1 MLQKCDS
8 KTNVK
13 NGLPQIHATVH
24 FHERDEIRTH
34 DLPLRSRALG
44 DEIQKGRAFPHPAT
58 PESLKLS
65 LKYSKY
71 ASAFSTS

>member
-34 DLPLRSRALG
+34 DLPLRSTIEPLSSVFTYV
-44 DEIQKGRAFPHPAT
+44 Q
-58 PESLKLS
+58 ESR
-65 LKYSKY
+65 
-71 ASAFSTS
+71 FSSGFFRIPNLFRFTEVRLCR